1 MDELKL
7 AGAEMATTDAGDGF
21 LRIAAA
27 TPEVRVGDVRANAE
41 AILSCVWRAADEGV
55 RVLVLPELCLTGY
68 TCADLFHDRAL
79 LRACEN
85 ALAWLLERTCELPV
99 FYTVGMPYASG
110 ESIYH
115 CAA

>member
-7 AGAEMATTDAGDGF
+7 AGAEMATMDAGDGF

-41 AILSCVWRAADEGV
+41 AILSCVRRAADEGV

-85 ALAWLLERTCELPV
+85 ALA
-99 FYTVGMPYASG
+99 
-110 ESIYH
+110 
-115 CAA
+115 